1 MFRISHIRAVSKDK
15 RLSPIDIEAV
25 LARTSLAGLTRRAV
39 ADAFAEAGLL
49 SDAQMKVAAS
59 VDSDGRYSVTAIDGA
74 LAKCRMSLPMAARIE
89 IKNTL
94 ARCSLLK

>member
-1 MFRISHIRAVSKDK
+1 MFLIPHIRAVSSDK

-25 LARTSLAGLTRRAV
+25 LAKTSLAGLTRRAV
-39 ADAFAEAGLL
+39 AGAFAEAGLL
-49 SDAQMKVAAS
+49 SDGQMKSAAS

-89 IKNTL
+89 IKNAL
-94 ARCSLLK
+94 ARYSLLK

>member
-1 MFRISHIRAVSKDK
+1 MFRIPHIRAVSNDK
-15 RLSPIDIEAV
+15 RLTPIKIEAV
-25 LARTSLAGLTRRAV
+25 LATTSLAGITRRAV

-49 SDAQMKVAAS
+49 CDGQMKAAAS
-59 VDSDGRYSVTAIDGA
+59 VDTDGRYSVTAIDGA

-94 ARCSLLK
+94 ARYSLLK

>member
-1 MFRISHIRAVSKDK
+1 MFRIPHIRAVSTDK
-15 RLSPIDIEAV
+15 RLTPIEINAV
-25 LARTSLAGLTRRAV
+25 LAKTSLPGLIRQAV

-49 SDAQMKVAAS
+49 CGRQMKAAAS
-59 VDSDGRYSVTAIDGA
+59 VDSDGRDSVTAIDGA

-94 ARCSLLK
+94 ARYSLLK

>member
-1 MFRISHIRAVSKDK
+1 MFRIPHIRAVSNDK
-15 RLSPIDIEAV
+15 RLTPIEIEAV
-25 LARTSLAGLTRRAV
+25 LAKTSLAGITKRTV

-49 SDAQMKVAAS
+49 CDGQMKAAAR

-94 ARCSLLK
+94 ARYSLLK